1 MKLIKSSDQLLS
13 DLRTLIAETRQDV
26 ARSVNSAL
34 VMLYW
39 KVGQRIRQDILK
51 EKRAGYGEEIV
62 PTLSAQLVPE
72 FGTGFG
78 VRNLF
83 RMIKFAGVF
92 PDEEIVSTLS
102 RQLSWSH
109 FVEIIPLKNDV
120 QRDFYAEMCRIEWWG
135 VRTLRQK
142 ISGMLYERTAL
153 SKKPEE
159 LAKQELA
166 LLREEDKLR
175 DLGSALDM

>member
-62 PTLSAQLVPE
+62 HALSAQLQIE
-72 FGTGFG
+72 YG
-78 VRNLF
+78 
-83 RMIKFAGVF
+83 KAG
-92 PDEEIVSTLS
+92 
-102 RQLSWSH
+102 
-109 FVEIIPLKNDV
+109 
-120 QRDFYAEMCRIEWWG
+120 
-135 VRTLRQK
+135 
-142 ISGMLYERTAL
+142 
-153 SKKPEE
+153 
-159 LAKQELA
+159 
-166 LLREEDKLR
+166 
-175 DLGSALDM
+175 DLQC